1 MNDNSKNPNKVC
13 FIIAHKYYRDYE
25 LSFSFGYES
34 YLNLYINRIFENYQ
48 DALVIVVDNNSLHKE
63 DIFSK
68 IDNKLNVVLLDNN
81 IESKFEIGAYQ
92 VGLSYLIDK
101 KIDDEYDYLF
111 LTQDNFILNKKYDLN
126 ILHKSGVRA
135 CPIVSWKQDIWCMD
149 DVGKFLD
156 DLDMNNN
163 RDKITFCWC
172 SSFVIHKSN
181 VLTLHNLFKKLVIE
195 TRYHHCAGE
204 RFLAR
209 ILWEL
214 NDHSNFDIDGDMKN
228 LKYDCFSVNPYD
240 DGIDSY
246 FVKRR
251 QTKAGNISEI
261 EFMGYTEE
269 SDFNRSKKNI

>member
-1 MNDNSKNPNKVC
+1 MVNNSQCTNKVC

-25 LSFSFGYES
+25 LAFSRGHES
-34 YLNLYINRIFENYQ
+34 YLNLYIKRIFENYQ

-101 KIDDEYDYLF
+101 KIYDEYDYLI
-111 LTQDNFILNKKYDLN
+111 LTQDNFILNKKYDFG
-126 ILHKSGVRA
+126 ILHEFSVRA
-135 CPIVSWKQDIWCMD
+135 CPIVSWKQDMWGED
-149 DVGKFLD
+149 AVSKFLE
-156 DLDMNNN
+156 DLNMNNN

-181 VLTLHNLFKKLVIE
+181 VLTLHNLFEKLVIK

-214 NDHSNFDIDGDMKN
+214 NDYSNFDIDGDMKN
-228 LKYDCFSVNPYD
+228 LKYDCFGVNPFD
-240 DGIDSY
+240 NGIDSY
-246 FVKRR
+246 FVKKL
-251 QTKAGNISEI
+251 QTKAGSISEI
-261 EFMGYTEE
+261 EFL
-269 SDFNRSKKNI
+269 SKQLLEGT